1 MCPGPPGGGDDLGA
15 GAAAN
20 LSIAIFRCCC
30 CTKCDIHLLTNPCGQ
45 VDHPYSAILKYT
57 KCLKGNKAKSQV
69 RKLRRGEEH
78 MASGWCLCN
87 NAGAEQFLVS
97 MVLVVDHHWWCW

>member
-1 MCPGPPGGGDDLGA
+1 MTLEQVLLQTCQLPSS
-15 GAAAN
+15 GAAAVK
-20 LSIAIFRCCC
+20 
-30 CTKCDIHLLTNPCGQ
+30 KCDIHLLTNPCGQ

-69 RKLRRGEEH
+69 RKLRRGKEH

-87 NAGAEQFLVS
+87 NAGAEQCLVS
-97 MVLVVDHHWWCW
+97 MVLVLVVDHHWWCW